1 MRVVLA
7 QSAGFCYGV
16 RRAVELAERTAGE
29 GRPCWMLGPVIHN
42 RDEVERL
49 EALGKSPEELRKEM
63 LPQAEELARI
73 QVLLLSIA
81 KKEGLEVSDQEVAA
95 QIYQDS
101 MRSGEDFK
109 SLRESYERSGLI
121 FVLRDRLLADKAMDR
136 VYAKA
141 RVTEVEPGASR
152 SDGEAV
158 APAQAPATPG
168 EESK

>member
-1 MRVVLA
+1 MVDFPLPESVLDIQMRSLLTDLK
-7 QSAGFCYGV
+7 V
-16 RRAVELAERTAGE
+16 RLERQGK
-29 GRPCWMLGPVIHN
+29 
-42 RDEVERL
+42 RL